1 MFSGIIQDI
10 GKLKNIKSN
19 EILINTSLDLSDCKI
34 GSSIACNGVC
44 LTAISIQKLD
54 HNNYNFSAELS
65 EETILKTN
73 FSHNNFSNNINIEKS
88 LKVGDEISGHFVYG
102 HVDCVTEIIKINK
115 LESSWN
121 FEFKINNNNKI
132 MQKFIVKKGSIAING
147 ISLTISETTSKS
159 FSISIVPHTYENTN
173 LKYAK
178 ENDLVNVEFD
188 ALARYIVNND

>member
-10 GKLKNIKSN
+10 GKLKNFKSN

-73 FSHNNFSNNINIEKS
+73 FSHNNFSNYINIEKS

-132 MQKFIVKKGSIAING
+132 MQKFVVKKGSIAING
-147 ISLTISETTSKS
+147 ISLTIAETTSKS

-178 ENDLVNVEFD
+178 EKDLVNVEFD
-188 ALARYIVNND
+188 ALARYMVNND